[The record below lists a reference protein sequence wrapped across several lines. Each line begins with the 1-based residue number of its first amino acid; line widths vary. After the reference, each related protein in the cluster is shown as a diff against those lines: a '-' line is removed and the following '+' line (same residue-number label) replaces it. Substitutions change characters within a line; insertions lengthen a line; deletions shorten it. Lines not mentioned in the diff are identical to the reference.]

1 MAHPAYL
8 REKARAMRVE
18 RKLTIDELARRLAPS
33 RTTIYYWVRDLP
45 IPGSGPGGGW
55 PESARRKGTRA
66 MQRKYGLLREEAY
79 REGLESFEELDADPT
94 FRDFVCMY
102 IGEGYKRNRN
112 RVALGNS
119 DPAVIELATRW
130 IRNLSQKPLHFALQY
145 HADQSLDEL
154 QVFWSTVVDSERRS
168 IRSQRKSNSSQL
180 AGRTWRSR
188 HGVLSVIVH
197 DTLLRA
203 RIEAW
208 MDCTRASWR

>member
-1 MAHPAYL
+1 
-8 REKARAMRVE
+8 
-18 RKLTIDELARRLAPS
+18 
-33 RTTIYYWVRDLP
+33 
-45 IPGSGPGGGW
+45 
-55 PESARRKGTRA
+55 
-66 MQRKYGLLREEAY
+66 MQRKFRLLREEAY
-79 REGLESFEELDADPT
+79 REGLASFDALAADPT
-94 FRDFVCMY
+94 FRDFVSMY

-145 HADQSLDEL
+145 HADQNVDDL
-154 QVFWSTVVDSERRS
+154 QAFWSTVVDSRPSS
-168 IRSQRKSNSSQL
+168 IRSQRKSNSNQL

-208 MDCTRASWR
+208 MDCMRASWR